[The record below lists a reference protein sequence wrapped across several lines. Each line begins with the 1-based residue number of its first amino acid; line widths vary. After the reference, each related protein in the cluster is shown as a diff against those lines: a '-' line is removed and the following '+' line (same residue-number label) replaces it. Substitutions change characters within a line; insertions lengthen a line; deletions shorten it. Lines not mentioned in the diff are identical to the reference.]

1 MPLICQK
8 CNSTIPE
15 NNKFCGSC
23 GEPIEELLDATP
35 LNEVTE
41 ESSVETLSLD
51 ELLTGETIQQSPWA
65 WMLPIIPWMIF
76 VIGVQGEQFNNWL
89 WQGFII
95 DLALGYPA
103 GKLLLYFKDKIHSLC
118 RLDEA

>member
-1 MPLICQK
+1 MTHQIVKRLTEFLLIT
-8 CNSTIPE
+8 SV
-15 NNKFCGSC
+15 
-23 GEPIEELLDATP
+23 
-35 LNEVTE
+35 LNLVYFL
-41 ESSVETLSLD
+41 VLV
-51 ELLTGETIQQSPWA
+51 PWA
-65 WMLPIIPWMIF
+65 F
-76 VIGVQGEQFNNWL
+76 YVIGIKGEQFYNWL

>member
-1 MPLICQK
+1 MTMTHQIVKRLTEFLLITSLI
-8 CNSTIPE
+8 NSVY
-15 NNKFCGSC
+15 F
-23 GEPIEELLDATP
+23 L
-35 LNEVTE
+35 V
-41 ESSVETLSLD
+41 
-51 ELLTGETIQQSPWA
+51 
-65 WMLPIIPWMIF
+65 IIPWMIF

-103 GKLLLYFKDKIHSLC
+103 GKLLLYFKDRIHTLC